1 MDLVITITE
10 NSDNTESW
18 LFNLHTLQIV
28 ECGDGIVKIF
38 VNGQEPL
45 VFENIKDVGV
55 TLWK

>member
-1 MDLVITITE
+1 MDLVITQTDRYDITK
-10 NSDNTESW
+10 SW
-18 LFNLHTLQIV
+18 LFNLHTIQMV
-28 ECGDGIVKIF
+28 ECDDGLVKIF